1 MKSTRTLDRWRGGAR
16 HLAFA
21 ALTVFAASA
30 AFAQQND
37 SSSNGDTVK
46 LDKFVVTGSYIPAA
60 ADERNAL
67 PVQVVDT
74 KSIELTGVTKS
85 ALDLLR
91 KAVPQIVGGL
101 NIGVE
106 NGNIAG
112 NSTNGGSQVA
122 LRNTS
127 TLVLIDGQR
136 AAFDPVSG
144 TGGYQFVDLNIIPVS
159 AVDRIEVLT
168 DGASAIYGSDAVS
181 GVVNIILKK
190 NFQGGEVGGSYG
202 FEKADRTGAMY
213 RERSAHVMFGA
224 NTDRTNVTV
233 SAEWSKSD
241 PLYERD
247 YSYTSPVLGLTVT
260 YAGVV
265 NDAAGNFYKLN
276 PNLTEAPA
284 TPQRSLAD
292 LVAAG
297 VYIPTSIDDVANGFD
312 LSTRPTFLGA
322 LDKQVATFS
331 STHKITD
338 SLSVGTS
345 LLYAKTS
352 NKYNLNPQPL
362 FLTINNPSDP
372 TSFNLP
378 GIPITDAKAQ
388 VRNRFLNAGNRD
400 YVTDTDSLRGTVQVD
415 GKINADWN
423 WSADALYNTS
433 TQFATYS
440 NQVLNSAL
448 VAGIQT
454 GLINF
459 TAINQDLNKLAQAGV
474 LGNAQVIGK
483 SQIIAYDARVNG
495 RLFDLPAG
503 PVYIAA
509 GVGYRKEASSIT
521 ADKNSVN
528 NPVTGTSAW
537 NFGVSVDPFDAS
549 RNVKSMFLEAKIPVT
564 SPENH
569 IPGLYTV
576 SLDGAIRHEIYSDT
590 DDPTV
595 PKVSLRWLPFNDEFA
610 LRSTYSKSF
619 SAPILFSLFGPT
631 GSGATPQL
639 GGLTAYDGSG
649 NAIGNFPN
657 VQGAQQSGANPN
669 LRPSKSKN
677 YTVGFIYS
685 PKRFK
690 GFSVSVDYYNIKETD
705 IVGTLA
711 TTSTM
716 IQDVEQFGPASI
728 FAPYIH
734 LGNFGQLGGTLV
746 TAPGQLHVNPANVF
760 VDQFSANVASQN
772 QDGMD
777 IGVKYGLDT
786 GYGRFD
792 FSTTWA
798 YLHKFQLQSSPGQ
811 PYTEYVGNNGFGTL
825 PKYRSYTTLSWQKGA
840 YSANLAN
847 TFIDSVQSFNDPTF
861 HVGSYSSVDIL
872 GSMDAGKVFQ
882 GLRGLNVTVGINNL
896 FNRFPPTDANDFSDP
911 PADTSIYSSIGR
923 FYYVNFAYRF

>member
-1 MKSTRTLDRWRGGAR
+1 MNNSSVSNLRRP
-16 HLAFA
+16 LALLGVGLSLIA
-21 ALTVFAASA
+21 AQA
-30 AFAQQND
+30 AFGQSAD
-37 SSSNGDTVK
+37 DTGKKDEPMK

-60 ADERNAL
+60 ADEANAL
-67 PVQVVDT
+67 PVQVIDT
-74 KSIELTGVTKS
+74 KSIEMTGVTKS

-91 KAVPQIVGGL
+91 KAVPQIVGGN

-159 AVDRIEVLT
+159 AVERIEVLT

-190 NFQGGEVGGSYG
+190 NFQGGEIGGSYG
-202 FEKADRTGAMY
+202 FEKASRTGAMY
-213 RERSAHVMFGA
+213 RERSGHVMFGA
-224 NTDRTNVTV
+224 NSDKTNITV
-233 SAEWSKSD
+233 SAEWSRSD

-247 YSYTSPVLGLTVT
+247 YNYTSPTVGLTVS

-265 NDAAGNFYKLN
+265 NDASGNFYKLN
-276 PNLTEAPA
+276 PSLTEAPA

-297 VYIPTSIDDVANGFD
+297 VYIPTSIDDVANAFD

-331 STHKITD
+331 LEHHINDNLKVS
-338 SLSVGTS
+338 SSF
-345 LLYAKTS
+345 LYAKTS

-388 VRNRFLNAGNRD
+388 IRNRFMNAGNRD
-400 YVTDTDSLRGTVQVD
+400 YINDTDTLRGTIQLD
-415 GKINADWN
+415 GKINSDWN
-423 WSADALYNTS
+423 WSADALYNTADQHAVS
-433 TQFATYS
+433 T
-440 NQVLNSAL
+440 NQILNSAL
-448 VAGIQT
+448 VAGIQS

-459 TAINQDLNKLAQAGV
+459 TAINQDLGNLATAGV
-474 LGNAQVIGK
+474 LGDAQVISK
-483 SQIIAYDARVNG
+483 SKIIAYDARLNG
-495 RLFDLPAG
+495 RLFDLPTG

-509 GVGYRKEASSIT
+509 GVGYRKETSSVT

-537 NFGVSVDPFDAS
+537 NFGVSVDPFAAQ
-549 RNVKSMFLEAKIPVT
+549 RNIKSMFLEAKVPVT

-595 PKVSLRWLPFNDEFA
+595 PKISLRWLPFDDQFA
-610 LRSTYSKSF
+610 IRSTFSKSF
-619 SAPILFSLFGPT
+619 SAPILYSLFGPT
-631 GSGATPQL
+631 SSGATPSL

-649 NAIGNFPN
+649 NAIGAFPN
-657 VQGAQQSGANPN
+657 VQGQQQSGSNPT
-669 LRPSKSKN
+669 LKPSKSKN

-685 PKRFK
+685 PRKFK
-690 GFSVSVDYYNIKETD
+690 GLSFSVDYYNIHETD
-705 IVGTLA
+705 IVGSLA
-711 TTSTM
+711 STSTM
-716 IQDVEQFGPASI
+716 IQDVEQFGPASQY
-728 FAPYIH
+728 APYIH
-734 LGNFGQLGGTLV
+734 LGNFGQLGGTNV
-746 TAPGQLHVNPANVF
+746 TAPGQLHINPANVY
-760 VDQFSANVASQN
+760 VDQFNANVASQN

-777 IGVKYGLDT
+777 ITLKYGFDSHV
-786 GYGRFD
+786 GRFD
-792 FSTTWA
+792 LTSTWV
-798 YLHKFQLQSSPGQ
+798 YLRSFRIQPSAGQ
-811 PYTEYVGNNGFGTL
+811 PFDEYVGFNGYGTL
-825 PKYRSYTTLSWQKGA
+825 PKYREYTTLSWQSGA
-840 YSANLAN
+840 YSANIAN
-847 TFIDSVQSFNDPTF
+847 TFIDSVTSAGDPTYK
-861 HVGSYSSVDIL
+861 VGSYSTVDIL
-872 GSMDAGKVFQ
+872 GSMDVGRVFAP
-882 GLRGLNVTVGINNL
+882 LHGLNVTLGINNV
-896 FNRFPPTDANDFSDP
+896 FNRFPPVDPNEFSDP

-923 FYYVNFAYRF
+923 FYYAQFNYKF